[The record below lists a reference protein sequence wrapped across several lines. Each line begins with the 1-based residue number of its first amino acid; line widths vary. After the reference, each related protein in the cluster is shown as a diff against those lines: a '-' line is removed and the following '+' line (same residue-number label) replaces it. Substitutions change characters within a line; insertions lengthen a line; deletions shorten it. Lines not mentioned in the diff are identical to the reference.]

1 MSMNDSSKQ
10 GLFITVEGVDGAGK
24 STAMAW
30 LAEQIAAQRT
40 TVLTREPG
48 GTPLGERLRELLL
61 HETMDLE
68 TETLLMFAARREH
81 IAQVIAPALARGE
94 VVISDRFTDATFA
107 YQGGGRGVA
116 FEKITQLE
124 HWVQGDLQPDFTLL
138 FDVPLEVAR
147 TRVSQRA
154 AQTQESLDKF
164 EQESFEFFKRTRDA
178 YLQRAAQAPQRMAVI
193 DSTRPLDEVK
203 AQIRAAIVAR
213 PHLQLAMIE

>member
-1 MSMNDSSKQ
+1 MNDSSKK

-61 HETMDLE
+61 HEKMDLE

-81 IAQVIAPALARGE
+81 IAQVILPALARGE

-116 FEKITQLE
+116 FDKITQLE
-124 HWVQGDLQPDFTLL
+124 RWVQGDLQPDFTLL
-138 FDVPLEVAR
+138 FDVPLDVAR
-147 TRVSQRA
+147 ARLTQRA
-154 AQTQESLDKF
+154 AQTQEALDKF
-164 EQESFEFFKRTRDA
+164 EQESFEFFKRTREA
-178 YLQRAAQAPQRMAVI
+178 YLQRAEQSPQRMAVI
-193 DSTRPLDEVK
+193 DSTRSLNEVK

-213 PHLQLAMIE
+213 PQLQLTIE